1 MSLLS
6 TSMAL
11 LLALAAADLPPHEPA
26 SIAWVSD
33 QGFCEPETVLALP
46 DDTLLVSNVCGF
58 RQTGNGYL
66 SLLNA
71 DGSVAQG
78 RAVDGLDAP
87 LGMALAGDHL
97 HVLDAN
103 RVRVFRWPGF
113 EGLRV
118 VPLETAVANDMAV
131 GETGDWYVTDT
142 ARGQVLRV
150 TADGSQS
157 VLGGEGRFP
166 GANGIAVD
174 GRQLLVGGQR
184 LWCMDLDTGAV
195 TTLGPDWLTDIDGIE
210 TESNGV
216 LQVTPVAGPLV
227 RLRGDRVLQILG
239 GQGISSANHGYA
251 ERLGLALIP
260 TGFDNTVI
268 AIRLHPDLR

>member
-1 MSLLS
+1 MISPVLIV
-6 TSMAL
+6 
-11 LLALAAADLPPHEPA
+11 LLATLVASEMPAHEPA
-26 SIAWVSD
+26 SIAWVAE

-66 SLLNA
+66 SLLSA
-71 DGSVAQG
+71 DGSVLRK
-78 RAVDGLDAP
+78 RAVDDLDAP
-87 LGMALAGDHL
+87 LGMALAGGLL

-103 RVRVFRWPGF
+103 RVRVFRWPGY
-113 EGLRV
+113 EKLRV
-118 VPLETAVANDMAV
+118 VTLETAVANDIAV
-131 GETGDWYVTDT
+131 SESGDWYVSDT
-142 ARGQVLRV
+142 ARGQVLQV
-150 TADGSQS
+150 SADGRQR

-166 GANGIAVD
+166 GANGIAVN

-184 LWCMDLDTGAV
+184 LWCLDLDTGV
-195 TTLGPDWLTDIDGIE
+195 ITILGPDWLTDIDGIE
-210 TESNGV
+210 IESDRV

-227 RLRGDRVLQILG
+227 RLRGDQVLQILG
-239 GQGISSANHGYA
+239 GEGISSANHGYA

-268 AIRLHPDLR
+268 AIRLDPDQP